1 MKLFDYYTKS
11 NCELECAWTK
21 AAEICGCK
29 PWHIPTMDGEETCF
43 IIGNVCF
50 DQIMN
55 KIHSKKMNLTCECEE
70 DCIYSR
76 YTLSMKE
83 DVILERTSTD
93 VYFQVPGFYTI
104 GTDEIH
110 GTDHS
115 TTHWYNL
122 GRHSTIHFL
131 KIIIIPYYQVSM

>member
-11 NCELECAWTK
+11 NCQLECAWTK

-29 PWHIPTMDGEETCF
+29 PWHVPALDGEETCF
-43 IIGNVCF
+43 VLGNVCF

-55 KIHSKKMNLTCECEE
+55 KIKSKKMNLTCECEE

-93 VYFQVPGFYTI
+93 VHFQSPGFYTM
-104 GTDEIH
+104 GTDELH
-110 GTDHS
+110 GTDFA
-115 TTHWYNL
+115 TTHWFNMGKQDSIVKCSGSGIRML
-122 GRHSTIHFL
+122 LSTR
-131 KIIIIPYYQVSM
+131 